1 MSALI
6 TYKLKPRINP
16 VYSSPFPR
24 KRGTFVLLAL
34 FVFTRK
40 ISCSQEESRILQSL
54 PAQAWNIR
62 VIRVIRVHKKNLV
75 FTRRIPYPPV
85 PSRASVEHSCYSRY
99 SCSQEESRVHKKNL
113 VFTRKLSVFP
123 SACKNN
129 KNPLILQAIM
139 RKITHIIIH
148 CTATRAD
155 RSFSVQSL
163 EASHKA
169 RGFITIGYH
178 YYITRDGQVHPCRP
192 ESMIGAHAK
201 HHNAHSIGICYEGG
215 LDARG
220 IPADTRTDAQKCSMA
235 ALLRSLLLDYPDAT
249 IIGHRDLPGVKKAC
263 PCFDVKAWLPSIGL
277 HR

>member
-1 MSALI
+1 MSQNSIRAI
-6 TYKLKPRINP
+6 RAIRVPPYNPRC
-16 VYSSPFPR
+16 S
-24 KRGTFVLLAL
+24 
-34 FVFTRK
+34 FVFYT
-40 ISCSQEESRILQSL
+40 I
-54 PAQAWNIR
+54 
-62 VIRVIRVHKKNLV
+62 
-75 FTRRIPYPPV
+75 T
-85 PSRASVEHSCYSRY
+85 
-99 SCSQEESRVHKKNL
+99 
-113 VFTRKLSVFP
+113 

-129 KNPLILQAIM
+129 KNTLILQAIM

-192 ESMIGAHAK
+192 ESMVGAHAR

-220 IPADTRTDAQKCSMA
+220 IPADTRTDAQKRSMA
-235 ALLRSLLLDYPDAT
+235 ALLRSLRLDYPDAT